1 MADKPPSSGLCVVFA
16 RVVAKEG
23 KADELE
29 KLLQAAVKSANSD
42 KEPYTK
48 TYRCARHGGE
58 VLFSCSRSSLFL
70 VEQCERDAGCC
81 HPRDTHRLVA
91 SSSVWVDIRPANSGS
106 RGLSRTDCSY
116 VSSSRAVQT
125 SSVSLKSE
133 WIPTRGSLSSVC
145 RGACRVLTR
154 RDLVSNRYDQDIE
167 GGIKAHSTSQ
177 QKDPVMFR

>member
-58 VLFSCSRSSLFL
+58 SFYILSVLL
-70 VEQCERDAGCC
+70 VPVRGG
-81 HPRDTHRLVA
+81 T
-91 SSSVWVDIRPANSGS
+91 SVSDVQEVVILGYAPPAAPPSVGVHIRPANSGS
-106 RGLSRTDCSY
+106 RGLSRTDCFLCF
-116 VSSSRAVQT
+116 R
-125 SSVSLKSE
+125 
-133 WIPTRGSLSSVC
+133 C
-145 RGACRVLTR
+145 RLRS
-154 RDLVSNRYDQDIE
+154 DE
-167 GGIKAHSTSQ
+167 
-177 QKDPVMFR
+177 FRLFEE